1 MRFDGGDAENW
12 LEGMNSVQLS
22 KVGGGGFFFQAPSSV
37 GRKRSLERGPL
48 LLTHNGN
55 NNGHVFAFAF

>member
-22 KVGGGGFFFQAPSSV
+22 KVGGGDFFSKLQV
-37 GRKRSLERGPL
+37 QWGGKD
-48 LLTHNGN
+48 H
-55 NNGHVFAFAF
+55 